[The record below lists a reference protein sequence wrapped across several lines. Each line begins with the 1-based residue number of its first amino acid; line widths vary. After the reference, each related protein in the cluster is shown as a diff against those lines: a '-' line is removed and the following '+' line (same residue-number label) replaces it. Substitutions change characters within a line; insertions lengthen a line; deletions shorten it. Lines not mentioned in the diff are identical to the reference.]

1 VFGVLLA
8 FVHYAAG
15 WPSLLGTTVARAL
28 RRRVCFRGDSSAC
41 VKASDSQLPCL
52 RAAWVWSAGAGSSS
66 SLSQQLSGR
75 DRTCVVVLARGC
87 PGGSGLTPANWL
99 VCWEFWGF
107 LSWGCVGGV
116 WVWGSV
122 WFFIWLGFFVLF
134 WFVGVL
140 CVCGGV
146 FLWFFFLT
154 LAVY

>member
-1 VFGVLLA
+1 MFGVLLA
-8 FVHYAAG
+8 FVHYSAG
-15 WPSLLGTTVARAL
+15 WPSLLGTTVARAV

-107 LSWGCVGGV
+107 LSWGCGG
-116 WVWGSV
+116 
-122 WFFIWLGFFVLF
+122 GF
-134 WFVGVL
+134 G
-140 CVCGGV
+140 CGGV
-146 FLWFFFLT
+146 CGFLFGWVFLFCFGLLVCCVFVVGFFCGFFFL
-154 LAVY
+154 L